1 MGTKKTTSCDVI
13 VSVLPLQVFQRLS
26 VGQRVA
32 EELLCMQQCCP
43 SGAGITETFVSSN
56 AAS

>member
-32 EELLCMQQCCP
+32 EELL
-43 SGAGITETFVSSN
+43 
-56 AAS
+56 